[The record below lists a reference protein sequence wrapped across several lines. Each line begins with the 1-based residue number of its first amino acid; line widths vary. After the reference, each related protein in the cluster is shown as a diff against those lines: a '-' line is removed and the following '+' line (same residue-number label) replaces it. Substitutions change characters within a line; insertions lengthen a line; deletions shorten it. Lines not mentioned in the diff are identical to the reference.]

1 MAESKLPKLSLV
13 APTAGPMSALPLTMQ
28 RLPAAVVALVL
39 ALALTLALAAC
50 SEDRAGDDLAGD
62 ERAGV
67 DVDAGEAPA
76 TTLGSAPSEP
86 SAGSPPL
93 PGERV
98 AIFPYAGARL
108 AVVGVAA
115 GDTLH
120 VRAGPGVE
128 FEVLFD
134 LAPLATNARATGHN
148 RSVGRGP
155 FWSEINVDGRTGWAN
170 SRFLLQPGQVSDIT
184 ANLFPTPADRPIG
197 KTLFE
202 VGQTV
207 ARLRASKEPPSNIV
221 VVDGP
226 TVRDLGEITVD
237 VIGLGDDAQGGERL
251 KIFAEQDPAGGRFTV
266 RTVES
271 TQLCSRG
278 VSNDGFCA

>member
-1 MAESKLPKLSLV
+1 
-13 APTAGPMSALPLTMQ
+13 MQ
-28 RLPAAVVALVL
+28 RLPAAVVAFVLTLVL
-39 ALALTLALAAC
+39 ALALAGC
-50 SEDRAGDDLAGD
+50 GEDGAGDDVAGD
-62 ERAGV
+62 KGAGV
-67 DVDAGEAPA
+67 DVGAGEAPA
-76 TTLGSAPSEP
+76 TTMGSAPSEP
-86 SAGSPPL
+86 SAGDSPTL

-98 AIFPYAGARL
+98 EIFPYAGARL

-128 FEVLFD
+128 FDVLFD

-148 RSVGRGP
+148 RSVGQGP
-155 FWSEINVDGRTGWAN
+155 FWSEINVDGRVGWAN

-184 ANLFPTPADRPIG
+184 AKLFPTPADRPSG
-197 KTLFE
+197 KTMLE
-202 VGQTV
+202 VGQAV

-251 KIFAEQDPAGGRFTV
+251 KIFAERAPGGGRFTV

-271 TQLCSRG
+271 TELCSRG
-278 VSNDGFCA
+278 VSDDGLCV